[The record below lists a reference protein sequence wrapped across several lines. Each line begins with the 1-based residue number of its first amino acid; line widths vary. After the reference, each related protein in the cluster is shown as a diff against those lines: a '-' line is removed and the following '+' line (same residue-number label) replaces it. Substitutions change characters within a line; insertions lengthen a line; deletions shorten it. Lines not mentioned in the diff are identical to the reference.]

1 MAIRT
6 ANTAAGIVI
15 CSAASERVMKKMTTE
30 QFNAEKDWQICM
42 IILREMFAHGIIEK
56 REFDK
61 ASVNLRGKLNPVLA
75 DLYR

>member
-1 MAIRT
+1 
-6 ANTAAGIVI
+6 
-15 CSAASERVMKKMTTE
+15 
-30 QFNAEKDWQICM
+30 M